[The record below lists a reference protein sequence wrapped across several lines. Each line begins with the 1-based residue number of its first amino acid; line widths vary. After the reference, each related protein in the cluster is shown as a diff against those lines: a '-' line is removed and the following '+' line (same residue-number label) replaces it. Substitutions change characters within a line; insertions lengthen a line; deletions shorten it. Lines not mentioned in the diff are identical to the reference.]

1 MSQHVA
7 GWPNASNMLRYAA
20 FKCYDR
26 LVRAC
31 KCWANSVGIC
41 CSEMLRSFD
50 RGLTRKMFAQQCC
63 DMMRGQVAIVW
74 PGLYTQD
81 VAPNNAAIWCVDK
94 LRSFGRGFTRKMLL
108 PTMLRYAAF
117 KCYDRL
123 AGACKCLAN
132 NVGICCAEMLRSF
145 DRGYIRK
152 MLRQTMLRYVAWKCC
167 DRLAG
172 ALQIKIQLIARAF
185 LSSRKCW

>member
-50 RGLTRKMFAQQCC
+50 RGLTRKM
-63 DMMRGQVAIVW
+63 
-74 PGLYTQD
+74 
-81 VAPNNAAIWCVDK
+81 
-94 LRSFGRGFTRKMLL
+94 LR
-108 PTMLRYAAF
+108 PTMLRY
-117 KCYDRL
+117 D
-123 AGACKCLAN
+123 
-132 NVGICCAEMLRSF
+132 
-145 DRGYIRK
+145 
-152 MLRQTMLRYVAWKCC
+152 AWTSC

-172 ALQIKIQLIARAF
+172 ALHARCCFQQCCDMLRSNVTIVWPA
-185 LSSRKCW
+185 LANAWPTMLGYVVLKCCDHLTGALYAKCCAKQCCDMLRGNVVIDWPGLYK